1 MAETTPQT
9 IQVEV
14 ADRVGR
20 IWLNRPEVRNAF
32 NALMIGELREALRA
46 LARDE
51 AVRVVVLSGRG
62 TSFCAGA
69 DLNWM
74 REIVRFSYAQ
84 NLAES
89 LELAALHWEFYSLP
103 KPTIARVN
111 GPAIGGGVGFL
122 SACDMAVASTEA
134 VFGLSEVKIG
144 LVPACI
150 APYVVRRIGES
161 RARRYFLTGERMD
174 ARTAGAIGL
183 VHAVAEPAK
192 LDEAVDEWIG
202 LLLSSGPEAM
212 GKVKE
217 LLRRVPGLDAAE
229 AQRFTAEMIAGLR
242 TSAEGQEGM
251 AAFLEKR
258 KPRWTG

>member
-111 GPAIGGGVGFL
+111 GPAIGGGVSGGANCGPAA
-122 SACDMAVASTEA
+122 SAN
-134 VFGLSEVKIG
+134 
-144 LVPACI
+144 P
-150 APYVVRRIGES
+150 S
-161 RARRYFLTGERMD
+161 RHR
-174 ARTAGAIGL
+174 
-183 VHAVAEPAK
+183 V
-192 LDEAVDEWIG
+192 
-202 LLLSSGPEAM
+202 SSGFSN
-212 GKVKE
+212 
-217 LLRRVPGLDAAE
+217 D
-229 AQRFTAEMIAGLR
+229 QFT
-242 TSAEGQEGM
+242 
-251 AAFLEKR
+251 
-258 KPRWTG
+258 